1 MSLSYLVRRLLLML
15 LTIFVALTFS
25 FILIR
30 SLPGDPAERYYG
42 DPRLPQEIKDEIK
55 ASFGLDKPVMMQ
67 YFIFLGNAFRGD
79 LGVSFTYCQK
89 VVPVIVSRLPWT
101 LILTVIPTIL
111 SMLVALNTGVY
122 IAFNRGKFLDR
133 FMRFFAFSLNAI
145 PTFWLALLMVMGL
158 GFYAGWFPLQ
168 GMYDPLLQSG
178 WQRLWSVIQHAFLP
192 WLTLFI
198 ISTPAFSIQV
208 RNLALNIL
216 GEDFIVTARAKG
228 LVQSEIRRRHVLRN
242 SLGPLFSFLTLRIA
256 GLVGGAVLIETIF
269 SWKGM
274 GLLVLEASR
283 NSDYPLLQ
291 ATVLMTIVLV
301 IIANFSADLLQA
313 AFDPRVRYG

>member
-111 SMLVALNTGVY
+111 SMLVALNTGVSDL
-122 IAFNRGKFLDR
+122 FNRGKFLDR